1 LLPSSQFALIMLTID
16 DLKQLIHLGGG
27 VRIHAG
33 HYAVADLKA
42 CALLANSS
50 RAHITLMHA
59 EYISV
64 ADMKAIAHLAPG
76 QVVFDLVGPVG

>member
-1 LLPSSQFALIMLTID
+1 MLTIA

-27 VRIHAG
+27 VYIDAA

-42 CALLANSS
+42 CALLANNSK
-50 RAHITLMHA
+50 AHLVLA
-59 EYISV
+59 NAKCLAV

-76 QVVFDLVGPVG
+76 QVIFELVK